1 VFCAFSTPSTLWAV
15 PTLTLRACSIST
27 PKASHIAI
35 SNPRYAILLEFSPM
49 DDSDTNF
56 IPQNVLLTKDD
67 PPIVKVADFG
77 LAKAVDSLT
86 MLRVRSLAR
95 CLFALT
101 AGGALTCIISLFSLY
116 RRCVGRPI
124 TSRLKSSRTVCE

>member
-1 VFCAFSTPSTLWAV
+1 
-15 PTLTLRACSIST
+15 
-27 PKASHIAI
+27 
-35 SNPRYAILLEFSPM
+35 M
-49 DDSDTNF
+49 DDSDTDF

-86 MLRVRSLAR
+86 MLRVRSLAC

-101 AGGALTCIISLFSLY
+101 
-116 RRCVGRPI
+116 VG
-124 TSRLKSSRTVCE
+124 

>member
-1 VFCAFSTPSTLWAV
+1 
-15 PTLTLRACSIST
+15 
-27 PKASHIAI
+27 
-35 SNPRYAILLEFSPM
+35 M
-49 DDSDTNF
+49 DDSDTDF

-86 MLRVRSLAR
+86 MLRVRSLTC

-101 AGGALTCIISLFSLY
+101 AG
-116 RRCVGRPI
+116 
-124 TSRLKSSRTVCE
+124 